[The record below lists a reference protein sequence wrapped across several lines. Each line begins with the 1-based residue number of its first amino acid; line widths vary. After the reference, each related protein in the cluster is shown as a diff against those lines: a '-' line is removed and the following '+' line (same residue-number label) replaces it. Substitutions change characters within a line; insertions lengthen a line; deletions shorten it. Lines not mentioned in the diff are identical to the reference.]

1 MSLIFRNN
9 LNIILCGSIY
19 TSQPVQI
26 STSDCTAE
34 LSLASLPTV
43 NLTLTHTQRE
53 QLNKSHQL
61 WEITANAR
69 G

>member
-1 MSLIFRNN
+1 MFYKMSGSFLGGFCKYTNESTGEHLKMSLIFRNN

-34 LSLASLPTV
+34 LS
-43 NLTLTHTQRE
+43 Q
-53 QLNKSHQL
+53 Q
-61 WEITANAR
+61 
-69 G
+69 